1 MTIEELREMAINR
14 KTVEITEENVLSYYP
29 TGVCN
34 NLNMSDI
41 NSLLIKQAAKHC
53 QHYASDVV
61 IDINSMER
69 KILELA
75 ESAVKGEVTA
85 PAMECVFFGF
95 RDMGVDGTTFVRSRI
110 GDAESYGKIGECYKA
125 IYVAEISAGEPKRYY
140 PVYVDVKVHFYGFE
154 FAQEGG
160 EGKNA

>member
-41 NSLLIKQAAKHC
+41 NTLLIKQAAKHC
-53 QHYASDVV
+53 RHYASDVV
-61 IDINSMER
+61 IDINSMEQ

-75 ESAVKGEVTA
+75 GKAIKGEVTA
-85 PAMECVFFGF
+85 PVMECVFFGF
-95 RDMGVDGTTFVRSRI
+95 RDTGVDGTAFVRSRI

-125 IYVAEISAGEPKRYY
+125 IYVAEISVGEPKRYY
-140 PVYVDVKVHFYGFE
+140 PVYVDVKVHLYGFE
-154 FAQEGG
+154 FEQEGG
-160 EGKNA
+160 EEA

>member
-1 MTIEELREMAINR
+1 MTLAELKAMIAER
-14 KTVEITEENVLSYYP
+14 KTVEITEENTISVYP
-29 TGVCN
+29 TGVSN

-41 NSLLIKQAAKHC
+41 NTLLVKQAAKHC
-53 QHYASDVV
+53 RHYASDVV

-75 ESAVKGEVTA
+75 EGAIKREVTA
-85 PAMECVFFGF
+85 PVTEIIYFGF

-110 GDAESYGKIGECYKA
+110 ADPVEYGDVQRCYKA
-125 IYVAEISAGEPKRYY
+125 LYVAEIEVGNPKGYY

-154 FAQEGG
+154 FEQEGG
-160 EGKNA
+160 EKDV

>member
-41 NSLLIKQAAKHC
+41 NTLLVKQAAKHC
-53 QHYASDVV
+53 RHYASDVV

-75 ESAVKGEVTA
+75 ESAIKGEVTA

-95 RDMGVDGTTFVRSRI
+95 RDMGVDGTTFVCSRI
-110 GDAESYGKIGECYKA
+110 SDPVEYGDVQRCYKA
-125 IYVAEISAGEPKRYY
+125 LYVAEIEVGNPKGYY

-154 FAQEGG
+154 FEREGG
-160 EGKNA
+160 EKK

>member
-1 MTIEELREMAINR
+1 MTIEELLEMAINR

-61 IDINSMER
+61 IDINAMEK

-75 ESAVKGEVTA
+75 EFAIKGVTA
-85 PAMECVFFGF
+85 PVTDYVFFGF

-110 GDAESYGKIGECYKA
+110 SDPVEYGDVRKCYKA
-125 IYVAEISAGEPKRYY
+125 LYAAEISVGKPKGYY

-160 EGKNA
+160 EENA

>member
-1 MTIEELREMAINR
+1 MTLEDLKAMIAEHKA
-14 KTVEITEENVLSYYP
+14 VEITEENVLSYYP

-61 IDINSMER
+61 IDINSMEQ

-75 ESAVKGEVTA
+75 GKAIKGEVTA
-85 PAMECVFFGF
+85 PVMECVFFGF

-125 IYVAEISAGEPKRYY
+125 LYVAEISVGEPKRYY
-140 PVYVDVKVHFYGFE
+140 PVYVDVKVHLYGFE
-154 FAQEGG
+154 FEQEGG
-160 EGKNA
+160 EEA